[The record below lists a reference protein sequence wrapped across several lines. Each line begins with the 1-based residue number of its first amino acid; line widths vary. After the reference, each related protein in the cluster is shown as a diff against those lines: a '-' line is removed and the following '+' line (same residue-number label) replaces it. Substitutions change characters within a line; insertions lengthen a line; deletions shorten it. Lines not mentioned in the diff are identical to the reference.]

1 MKKNKESSYL
11 KYWDV
16 NNLHGCAMSKKL
28 PVNTFKWIED
38 TSQFNEDFIEI
49 YNEESEEGYFLR
61 VDIQYPEKL
70 HELYNDLPFLLERI
84 KSKKFENL
92 VTNLSDKPEY
102 VIHIKT

>member
-1 MKKNKESSYL
+1 
-11 KYWDV
+11 
-16 NNLHGCAMSKKL
+16 MSKKL
-28 PVNTFKWIED
+28 PVNKFKWIED

-84 KSKKFENL
+84 KSEKFENL

>member
-1 MKKNKESSYL
+1 
-11 KYWDV
+11 
-16 NNLHGCAMSKKL
+16 MSQKL
-28 PVNTFKWIED
+28 PVNKFKWIED

-84 KSKKFENL
+84 KSEKFEKL